1 MISSLS
7 YTKKDFLK
15 TVISIYIPGF
25 FIQLGTSLTVP
36 FDPLYSHSLGA
47 SIGMI
52 GLIAAALGIG
62 RVIFD
67 LPSGLIAGKI
77 NGKAFLILSAAML
90 SFSVFV
96 KSFVQTPVQLLIIN
110 IFIGMG
116 NTSWGI
122 GQLAYMQKNVSS
134 NVRGK
139 SLAFMGGIFRTTSII
154 SPILGGF
161 LIKFFGFRL
170 IYRIQGIL
178 VLLALLS
185 TIFLIKKVPI
195 TKKKTVKP
203 YLIIKK
209 TFKENGKNIAIAMLG
224 IAGLQILR
232 MSRNLL
238 FPIWASHIGISIEI
252 IGMLSTISGLIET
265 LMAIPDGIVMDRYG
279 RKFIAVPCIIGLGI
293 SLSLLSLTSEI
304 IGLTIITILMS
315 VANGFGSGIN
325 MTISTDLAPAGAVT
339 EFLGIWR
346 VTSDSSQI
354 TAPMIAGA
362 IAQTFT
368 LAISP
373 CIAGILGIVAGF
385 IIFLGMKETK
395 KIY

>member
-1 MISSLS
+1 MASSL
-7 YTKKDFLK
+7 TNKNKEFLK

-25 FIQLGTSLTVP
+25 FIQLGTSLTLP

-52 GLIAAALGIG
+52 GLIAAAAGIG

-67 LPSGLIAGKI
+67 LPGGWIAGKI
-77 NGKAFLILSAAML
+77 SGKTFLILSASML
-90 SFSVFV
+90 SLAIFA
-96 KSFVQTPVQLLIIN
+96 KSLVQTPIQLLLIN

-116 NTSWGI
+116 NASWGI
-122 GQLAYMQKNVSS
+122 GQLAYMQKNVSK

-154 SPILGGF
+154 SPIFGGF

-170 IYRIQGIL
+170 IYSIQGIL
-178 VLLALLS
+178 VILALFA
-185 TIFLIKKVPI
+185 TIFLIKKIPA
-195 TKKKTVKP
+195 TKKGTGSTHQV
-203 YLIIKK
+203 IKK
-209 TFKENGKNIAIAMLG
+209 TFKENGKNICIAMLG

-238 FPIWASHIGISIEI
+238 FPLWASHIGITIEVIGTLSSI
-252 IGMLSTISGLIET
+252 GGLIET

-279 RKFIAVPCIIGLGI
+279 RKFIAVPCTLGFGI
-293 SLSLLSLTSEI
+293 SLALLSFTSGI

-325 MTISTDLAPAGAVT
+325 MTISTDLAPAQAVT

-346 VTSDSSQI
+346 FTSDSSQI
-354 TAPMIAGA
+354 TAPIIAGA
-362 IAQTFT
+362 IAQAFT
-368 LAISP
+368 LAIAP
-373 CIAGILGIVAGF
+373 CVAGAIGIAAGF
-385 IIFLGMKETK
+385 IFLFGMKETK
-395 KIY
+395 S

>member
-67 LPSGLIAGKI
+67 LPSGWIAGKI

-195 TKKKTVKP
+195 TKKKTEKP

-385 IIFLGMKETK
+385 IIFFGMKETK
-395 KIY
+395 KFY